1 MGQIVISIQQEGV
14 VFGRNGNPREEFE
27 CDVAKIEL
35 ALFRARSSRL
45 SYVPA
50 QHAMHDLMMVL
61 EVGQSPSCRNRY
73 PDYSAKSVC

>member
-1 MGQIVISIQQEGV
+1 M
-14 VFGRNGNPREEFE
+14 VFGGNGNPGEEFE
-27 CDVAKIEL
+27 CDVAKKKIT
-35 ALFRARSSRL
+35 LFRARRSRL

-73 PDYSAKSVC
+73 PDYSAKLVR